1 MIAQA
6 LSPDRSPATE
16 PMFVVHAG
24 ASLQP
29 QKLQES
35 DKPVDLNPCLVL
47 NWCSESQEARWRSSP
62 RRSRMS
68 TAATETSF
76 ESEHCDVM
84 DPHSCKSQMHE
95 LEELGDNDDKSST
108 DEGSIMPQACG
119 TEASEDASDS
129 AECFDSFAP
138 PSVAATAV
146 SYSRCFLLSVNANL
160 NRQMQQASAPPLDS
174 QTLPKTKT
182 LPVRV
187 NRPSLSRPASK
198 AIVQGHRSS
207 GCPGV
212 KQGIMSEQTESSMT
226 VDSPKKQ
233 STIMLRNIPNRCN
246 RAAITQQL
254 EAYGFGGTY
263 DLVYVP
269 IDRTV
274 GNLNLGY
281 AFVNFRE
288 EEDCSRFRE
297 AFNGKCA
304 KALFPNSSSNKV
316 LIIAPASVQGRD
328 AYLKRLSSF
337 VWPAG
342 SEVWQ
347 PLIFDD
353 NGRRIRLSDAR
364 PDIDNFEAGGAC
376 KATPNSL
383 LCAEAPEFVPGAA
396 FPTSV
401 ETDCDVSGI
410 FDHQFSTLR
419 DAPFCGAPGL
429 ELPVLDRMSVQSEL
443 HVAALAK
450 ATQYA
455 QSRSVQ
461 SASQCSMGL
470 V

>member
-1 MIAQA
+1 M
-6 LSPDRSPATE
+6 
-16 PMFVVHAG
+16 G
-24 ASLQP
+24 
-29 QKLQES
+29 
-35 DKPVDLNPCLVL
+35 
-47 NWCSESQEARWRSSP
+47 
-62 RRSRMS
+62 
-68 TAATETSF
+68 
-76 ESEHCDVM
+76 
-84 DPHSCKSQMHE
+84 
-95 LEELGDNDDKSST
+95 KSST

-269 IDRTV
+269 IDKTV

-304 KALFPNSSSNKV
+304 KVLFPNSCSDKV

-342 SEVWQ
+342 SDNWQ

-353 NGRRIRLSDAR
+353 NGQRIRLPVGR
-364 PDIDNFEAGGAC
+364 PDAKNFETAVAC
-376 KATPNSL
+376 KASPNSS
-383 LCAEAPEFVPGAA
+383 LCAEAPEFVPAA
-396 FPTSV
+396 ASPASV
-401 ETDCDVSGI
+401 ETDCGVGGVL
-410 FDHQFSTLR
+410 DHLLTPQCN
-419 DAPFCGAPGL
+419 APFRGAPGL
-429 ELPVLDRMSVQSEL
+429 ELPVLDPMSVQPEL

-455 QSRSVQ
+455 LSRCKEA
-461 SASQCSMGL
+461 ASQRSMGL
-470 V
+470 A

>member
-1 MIAQA
+1 MTEQA
-6 LSPDRSPATE
+6 LSSNQSPATE
-16 PMFVVHAG
+16 PLLTPARKSFEQHWFREKGEA
-24 ASLQP
+24 AN
-29 QKLQES
+29 
-35 DKPVDLNPCLVL
+35 LNSCHGCLETPTTKV
-47 NWCSESQEARWRSSP
+47 R

-233 STIMLRNIPNRCN
+233 STIMLRNIPNRCH

-254 EAYGFGGTY
+254 EAHGFGGAY

-269 IDRTV
+269 IDKTV

-297 AFNGKCA
+297 AFNGKRA
-304 KALFPNSSSNKV
+304 KVLFPNSCSDKV

-353 NGRRIRLSDAR
+353 SGERIKLPVGRTEMKDVETA
-364 PDIDNFEAGGAC
+364 AAC
-376 KATPNSL
+376 KEKTSFLSAKAS
-383 LCAEAPEFVPGAA
+383 EVVPTAA
-396 FPTSV
+396 FPKNV
-401 ETDCDVSGI
+401 DTDCDEG
-410 FDHQFSTLR
+410 
-419 DAPFCGAPGL
+419 G
-429 ELPVLDRMSVQSEL
+429 VLDNILMPL
-443 HVAALAK
+443 CNAK
-450 ATQYA
+450 LRGATRLGTPRLCPA
-455 QSRSVQ
+455 
-461 SASQCSMGL
+461 
-470 V
+470 